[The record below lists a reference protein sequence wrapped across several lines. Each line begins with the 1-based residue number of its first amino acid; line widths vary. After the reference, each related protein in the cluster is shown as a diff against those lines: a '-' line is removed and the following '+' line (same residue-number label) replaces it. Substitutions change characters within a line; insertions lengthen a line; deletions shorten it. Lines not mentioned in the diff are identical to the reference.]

1 MDDNLGPGER
11 LLVKGAAAFW
21 RIVNMRLTLGL
32 LLPLAILSSFLTL
45 GIECGYS
52 GRSFY
57 ARLVPQ
63 WTPDG
68 NHIVFDHYDSNRSNR
83 ASIYVV
89 RSDGSELK
97 RISAGSEDRDI
108 HYWPDI
114 SPNGSRIVYTTTRH
128 QTKLRGQWR
137 GQREIETSK
146 LDGSD
151 RRRLTYHNVGQSTP
165 AWSPDGTRIAFSS
178 KHGIDGTYM
187 GQAVV
192 MEADGSNKRIVFD
205 SQTFDLGVIGL
216 KQGSATM
223 DGRFGRPVWSPN
235 GETMSFFG
243 AAFLKDRQGE
253 IEYDNPLVFLF
264 KAGAAGQGLMPLVV
278 SNMEKGAIAGEKA
291 WSPDGRELAFLQY
304 DPTAGE
310 LGKWILYAIGHDG
323 SGRRKV
329 AEVGDSASLI
339 SLSWS
344 PNGDEILFV
353 LNGAM
358 YVAKADGSG
367 YREVAGAP
375 YASWSPDGSRI
386 AMSGGSGFYLTTI
399 AADGSDEQ
407 VLVYEY
413 TDGSLGAANPE
424 PKKCFL
430 WICW

>member
-1 MDDNLGPGER
+1 MDDILGPGER

-21 RIVNMRLTLGL
+21 RIVSLRLTPGL
-32 LLPLAILSSFLTL
+32 LLPLAILSGFLTL
-45 GIECGYS
+45 GNYCGGYPS
-52 GRSFY
+52 DITSR
-57 ARLVPQ
+57 APQ

-68 NHIVFDHYDSNRSNR
+68 NHIVFEHRDSNRGNR

-89 RSDGSELK
+89 RADGSDLK
-97 RISAGSEDRDI
+97 RIPPGGEDRDGD
-108 HYWPDI
+108 YRPDI

-128 QTKLRGQWR
+128 KTKLRGQW
-137 GQREIETSK
+137 QYENEIETSK

-151 RRRLTYHNVGQSTP
+151 RRRLTYHDVGQSIP

-178 KHGIDGTYM
+178 KHDIDGPYI
-187 GQAVV
+187 GQVVV

-205 SQTFDLGVIGL
+205 SETFDLGVIGL
-216 KQGSATM
+216 KQGSAKI
-223 DGRFGRPVWSPN
+223 GGSFGRPVWSPN
-235 GETMSFFG
+235 GETMSFVG
-243 AAFLKDRQGE
+243 AAFGKNRVGE
-253 IEYDNPLVFLF
+253 YVYDNPFVFLF
-264 KAGAAGQGLMPLVV
+264 KAGADGQGLMPLVV
-278 SNMEKGAIAGEKA
+278 SNREKGAVAGEKA

-304 DPTAGE
+304 DPAAGE

-323 SGRRKV
+323 SGLRKV
-329 AEVGDSASLI
+329 SELDYRGRFS

-344 PNGDEILFV
+344 PNGDEILV
-353 LNGAM
+353 VSDGDL

-367 YREVAGAP
+367 YREVAQAP

-386 AMSGGSGFYLTTI
+386 AISGGSGFYLTTI

-413 TDGSLGAANPE
+413 TDSSLGAANPE